1 MMLGNWIYFDKNK
14 KLLKN
19 KGDKNISVDKEIK
32 LCEKYNFDLSKQ
44 QLKKNSMKYHE
55 ITKMERVKEG
65 QESIEFK

>member
-1 MMLGNWIYFDKNK
+1 MLGNWIYFDKNK

>member
-1 MMLGNWIYFDKNK
+1 MRKIK

-32 LCEKYNFDLSKQ
+32 LFEKYNFDLSKQ